1 MLGKKMAYPDDE
13 NGDVFRRMDRH
24 GFDFSKEHVVDFHA
38 VMATEEEA
46 DKVARMFLADHKSGQ
61 KLEKIETK
69 AHEIGGMRLNLA
81 KKMFV
86 TYESVAEF
94 ESLLAERVS
103 QFEGYLDGWGVMQQ
117 D

>member
-1 MLGKKMAYPDDE
+1 MEA
-13 NGDVFRRMDRH
+13 H

-46 DKVARMFLADHKSGQ
+46 DKVARMFLADHKAGQ
-61 KLEKIETK
+61 KLENIETK
-69 AHEIGGMRLNLA
+69 PQEVGGMRLDLA
-81 KKMFV
+81 KKMIV
-86 TYESVAEF
+86 TYESVTKF

-103 QFEGYLDGWGVMQQ
+103 QFEGYLDGWGVMQK